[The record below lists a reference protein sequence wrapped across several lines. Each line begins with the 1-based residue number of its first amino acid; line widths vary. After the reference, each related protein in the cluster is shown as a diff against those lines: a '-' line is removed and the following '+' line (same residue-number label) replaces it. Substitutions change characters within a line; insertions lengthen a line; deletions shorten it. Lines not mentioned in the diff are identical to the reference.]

1 MYKNQLIETVT
12 ATVLSWH
19 YEGYSRRITSMQSIM
34 RFLVLI
40 CFVIVGA
47 EYSSA
52 AELPAAASSTE
63 TAAAPTRNSDEY
75 HTPLAGEPYQKV
87 FMGQLVDVP
96 AQDRARVTALVL
108 GATYYTP
115 SQGNSSGSPI
125 FDLYIK
131 RVWEESRTRNVISIF
146 VNDLE
151 YDRTIWKNLELV
163 ARFENNTV
171 PGGQAEVV
179 NNEIINSSY
188 QQWGT
193 VMASLGPGLRFKVA
207 PFQVDNDVRLQLLA
221 RTGYFYTHRT
231 DETGPNTVLP
241 PDTMLY
247 GAKLRGRYDG
257 MRRNILELPH
267 KGIAAGFDL
276 DYTYR
281 DKWADFGESPTMAF
295 TKSNTQDYTQFCG
308 YVTAVTGIPGLSE
321 KNRILVSYHGGT
333 TNKSSVDRYNAF
345 RISGGPL
352 PGESDDLARVQYP
365 GALFGIIPVSN
376 YSMLAVEYRR
386 ELTFFMYLHLRGTY
400 LQADRAGVIGTY
412 QAGSANNYGKNAL
425 IGLDTGFFWNSELY
439 LAYSWDSG
447 FIRNGTPGSGL
458 ILVWYKNL

>member
-1 MYKNQLIETVT
+1 
-12 ATVLSWH
+12 
-19 YEGYSRRITSMQSIM
+19 
-34 RFLVLI
+34 
-40 CFVIVGA
+40 
-47 EYSSA
+47 
-52 AELPAAASSTE
+52 
-63 TAAAPTRNSDEY
+63 
-75 HTPLAGEPYQKV
+75 
-87 FMGQLVDVP
+87 
-96 AQDRARVTALVL
+96 
-108 GATYYTP
+108 
-115 SQGNSSGSPI
+115 
-125 FDLYIK
+125 
-131 RVWEESRTRNVISIF
+131 
-146 VNDLE
+146 LE

-163 ARFENNTV
+163 ARFENNTI

-188 QQWGT
+188 QELGT
-193 VMASLGPGLRFKVA
+193 IMASLGPGLRFKVE

-231 DETGPNTVLP
+231 SETGPNTVLP

-281 DKWADFGESPTMAF
+281 DKWADFGDRPNVVF
-295 TKSNTQDYTQFCG
+295 TKSKTQDYTQFSG
-308 YVTAVTGIPGLSE
+308 YVTAVGGIPGLSE

-333 TNKSSVDRYNAF
+333 TNKGSVDRYNAF

-352 PGESDDLARVQYP
+352 PGESDDLARVEYP
-365 GALFGIIPVSN
+365 GTMFGMIPVSN
-376 YSMLAVEYRR
+376 YNMVAVEYRR
-386 ELTFFMYLHLRGTY
+386 ELAFFMYLHLRGTY
-400 LQADRAGVIGTY
+400 LQADRATVIGTN
-412 QAGSANNYGKNAL
+412 QVGFASNYGKNAL